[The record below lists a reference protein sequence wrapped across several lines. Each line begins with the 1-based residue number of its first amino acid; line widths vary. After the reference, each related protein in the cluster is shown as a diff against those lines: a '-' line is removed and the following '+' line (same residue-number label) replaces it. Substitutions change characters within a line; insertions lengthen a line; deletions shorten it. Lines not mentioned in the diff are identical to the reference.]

1 MRFAFPQILWLL
13 AATLALLAAFAF
25 WAMHRQRAL
34 RQLFIQARL
43 LSQLTVGLSPRR
55 DAARWTLLFLAV
67 TGILLAL
74 ARPQWGFDWDIAK
87 QKGLDIVVA
96 IDTSRSML
104 AEDVRPNR
112 LARAKLAALDL
123 LKVAQT
129 DRLGLVA
136 FAGSAFL
143 QCPLTVDDVAFRQSV
158 EALDTG
164 IIPQGGTALAAAIQ
178 VALDAFKD
186 ENNFKILVILTD
198 GEDHDSGATSAA
210 ALAAKAGMRIFT
222 VGVGTPNGEV
232 LRVTDDKGT
241 VTYVKDEQ
249 GQVVKSRLNEKLL
262 QEIAQAT
269 SGAYLPLRSAQ
280 AMESLY
286 AQGLA
291 PLPKAELTSRQIQR
305 YHERFAWPLGIALLL
320 LAIEFLLPERRR
332 ETTTAAAPAPAR
344 TRPLPAAAR
353 VAALLACTAILPMRA
368 SPGSAQEHFERGR
381 FLKAEEEF
389 RQLLQR
395 HPDNPRLHY
404 NFGAAAYRNENFAD
418 AARAFTNALS
428 SPDVAL
434 QQKALYNLG
443 DALFRLGQE
452 ASDFNAITQQ
462 WHGAIR
468 SFDGALQLDPNDED
482 AKFNRDFVQ
491 KKLEELLQQQQQ
503 DQQQDQQQQQQDQQ
517 DKSDDSKDSSQQNKD
532 QQDSEQQKQ
541 QDQQN
546 AQNQNQTNAP
556 PQQSQPQ
563 DRQQPEDTSQQQQ
576 QKDQAQQQQKDP
588 GQSPKPQDATQGSPG
603 DSQQSP
609 AEATPLGQMTP
620 QQAEQLLDAQK
631 DEERVLIFAPQKR
644 SESAPRRFRD
654 W

>member
-1 MRFAFPQILWLL
+1 MRFANPQLLWLL
-13 AATLALLAAFAF
+13 AVTLALFTAFAV
-25 WAMHRQRAL
+25 WAVRRQRVL
-34 RQLFIQARL
+34 RQHFIQARL
-43 LSQLTVGLSPRR
+43 LPQLTVGLSPRR
-55 DAARWTLLFLAV
+55 DALRWTLLAVAV

-158 EALDTG
+158 EALDTS
-164 IIPQGGTALAAAIQ
+164 IIPQGGTALASAIQ

-198 GEDHDSGATSAA
+198 GEDHDSGAASAA

-222 VGVGTPNGEV
+222 VGVGTPNGEI
-232 LRVTDDKGT
+232 LRVTDDKGAL
-241 VTYVKDEQ
+241 TYIKDEQ
-249 GQVVKSRLNEKLL
+249 GKVVRSQLNEALL
-262 QEIAQAT
+262 REIAQAT
-269 SGAYLPLRSAQ
+269 AGAYLPLQSAH
-280 AMESLY
+280 AIESLY

-291 PLPKAELTSRQIQR
+291 PLPKAERDARQIQR
-305 YHERFAWPLGIALLL
+305 YHERFAWPLGVAILL
-320 LAIEFLLPERRR
+320 LAIEFLLPDRRR
-332 ETTTAAAPAPAR
+332 DASPATAPPPSRAR
-344 TRPLPAAAR
+344 PPAAR
-353 VAALLACTAILPMRA
+353 LAALLACSAALQLQA
-368 SPGSAQEHFERGR
+368 SPGTAQNHFEAGR
-381 FLKAEEEF
+381 FLKAEEEY
-389 RQLLQR
+389 RRLVER
-395 HPDNPRLHY
+395 NPDDPRLQF
-404 NFGAAAYRNENFAD
+404 NLGATTYRNQKFED

-428 SPDVAL
+428 SPDVVL

-443 DALFRLGQE
+443 DALYRLGE
-452 ASDFNAITQQ
+452 DATAFNIKTQQ
-462 WHGAIR
+462 WHGAVR
-468 SFDGALQLDPNDED
+468 SFEGALQLDPNDAD
-482 AKFNRDFVQ
+482 AKHNRDFVQ
-491 KKLEELLQQQQQ
+491 KKLEELIQQQQEQ
-503 DQQQDQQQQQQDQQ
+503 DQQKNQQQDQQ
-517 DKSDDSKDSSQQNKD
+517 DKSDDSKDSSQRNQDQN
-532 QQDSEQQKQ
+532 DSEQQKQ
-541 QDQQN
+541 QDQPN
-546 AQNQNQTNAP
+546 AQDQGQTNAP

-563 DRQQPEDTSQQQQ
+563 DRQEPKDTPQQQQ
-576 QKDQAQQQQKDP
+576 DQAQKEQKEP

-603 DSQQSP
+603 ESQQSP